1 MKPFLMARLAGTQT
15 EMGAQHGAL
24 VAADAVRL
32 IEFYRTMPE
41 RTLAGDMGG
50 LGRRAVRA
58 IATAWQARLV
68 KQRPPELAARSRAF
82 ADAVQSALPG
92 TTLPSDAMLN
102 IATMDALQNCV
113 ALVAR
118 AKLGP
123 FAEASPFAK
132 LGARFGRRTV
142 RAAIPACST
151 AIAWGDATHDGE
163 LMFGRNFD
171 FPGVGVWDA
180 APAFITCA
188 PTGGQRYGF
197 FATRGADAPV
207 VTVVNEAGLV
217 FAPHTRWH
225 RGVTFGGAMIV
236 DVVHELARR
245 AETLDDAIRIA
256 RERPISSS
264 WGIAIGSARERSA
277 CVLEIAGPAL
287 EVVRPAPG
295 ATFLVCANRYRSAG
309 LQAGQLAGSDAWA
322 LHSERR
328 ERRLRALVAE
338 RTAPLTP
345 EQIARFLGDR
355 HDVDDPARRRHL
367 GAILA
372 QGTNV
377 HCAVVTPSRREA
389 LVGIDHAPCCEGRW
403 AELAWQWDGPVGGW
417 ELGDTAS
424 ACGFTARVRDDIAA
438 PHDAATR
445 ALYEAA
451 QAYDNHHDVPATL
464 AAIERAVAADPD
476 DPSLRLPA
484 AWLALEARMPD
495 RAIVHVHAGLATE
508 TEPYRRGQLLLW
520 GARAARRQDRALAAR
535 WTDELDRL
543 GIAELAIASKRSF
556 RGRPHVNLMMADAY

>member
-24 VAADAVRL
+24 VAADALRL
-32 IEFYRTMPE
+32 IEFYNTMPE
-41 RTLAGDMGG
+41 RTLAGDLGG
-50 LGRRAVRA
+50 VGRRVARAVARG
-58 IATAWQARLV
+58 WQARLV
-68 KQRPPELAARSRAF
+68 RHRPPELVARSRAF
-82 ADAVQSALPG
+82 AEAVQAALPG
-92 TTLPSDAMLN
+92 TTVRGDAMLD

-113 ALVAR
+113 ALIAR

-123 FAEASPFAK
+123 FAAPSPLGK
-132 LGARFGRRTV
+132 LGARLGRGAM

-163 LMFGRNFD
+163 LVFGRNFD

-180 APAFITCA
+180 APAFVTCA

-287 EVVRPAPG
+287 EVVRPDPG
-295 ATFLVCANRYRSAG
+295 ATFLVCANRYRSAV
-309 LQAGQLAGSDAWA
+309 LQPGELAGSEAWA

-345 EQIARFLGDR
+345 EQLARFLGDR
-355 HDVDDPARRRHL
+355 HDVEDPGRRRHL

-377 HCAVVTPSRREA
+377 HCAVVTPARREA
-389 LVGIDHAPCCEGRW
+389 IVGIDQAPTCEGRW
-403 AELAWQWDGPVGGW
+403 AELAWQWDGPVGAW
-417 ELGDTAS
+417 ELGATAS
-424 ACGFTARVRDDIAA
+424 ACGFTAAVRDDIAA

-464 AAIERAVAADPD
+464 AAIERAVVADPG

-484 AWLALEARMPD
+484 AWLALEARRSE

-508 TEPYRRGQLLLW
+508 TEAYRRGQLLLW
-520 GARAARRQDRALAAR
+520 GARAARAQDRELARRWTGELAA
-535 WTDELDRL
+535 L
-543 GIAELAIASKRSF
+543 GIAELTAASRRPF
-556 RGRPHVNLMMADAY
+556 RGRPHVNLMLADAY

>member
-1 MKPFLMARLAGTQT
+1 VKPFLMARLAGTQT

-32 IEFYRTMPE
+32 IEFYNTMPE

-58 IATAWQARLV
+58 VARAWQARLV
-68 KQRPPELAARSRAF
+68 RERPPELAARSQAF
-82 ADAVQSALPG
+82 ADAVQAALPG
-92 TTLPSDAMLN
+92 TKLPSDAMLD
-102 IATMDALQNCV
+102 IATMDAMQNCV

-123 FAEASPFAK
+123 FAAPSPFGK
-132 LGARFGRRTV
+132 LGARFGRRAL
-142 RAAIPACST
+142 RGAIPACST
-151 AIAWGDATHDGE
+151 AIAWGAATHDGE
-163 LMFGRNFD
+163 LVFGRNFD

-188 PTGGQRYGF
+188 PAGGQRYGF

-264 WGIAIGSARERSA
+264 WGIAVGSARERSA

-295 ATFLVCANRYRSAG
+295 ATFLVCANRYRSAA
-309 LQAGQLAGSDAWA
+309 LQAGQLAGSEAWA
-322 LHSERR
+322 MHSERR
-328 ERRLRALVAE
+328 ERRLRELVTE
-338 RTAPLTP
+338 RPAPLTP
-345 EQIARFLGDR
+345 EMLARFLGDR
-355 HDVDDPARRRHL
+355 HDIDAPARRRHL

-377 HCAVVTPSRREA
+377 HCAVVTPARREA
-389 LVGIDHAPCCEGRW
+389 IVGIDQAPSCEGRW
-403 AELAWQWDGPVGGW
+403 AELAWQWDGPVGAW
-417 ELGDTAS
+417 ELGATAS
-424 ACGFTARVRDDIAA
+424 TSGFTACVRDDIAA

-445 ALYEAA
+445 ALYAAA
-451 QAYDNHHDVPATL
+451 QAYDNDHDVPATL
-464 AAIERAVAADPD
+464 AAVERAVAADPD

-484 AWLALEARMPD
+484 AWLALEAKLPD

-520 GARAARRQDRALAAR
+520 GARAARTQDRALAGR
-535 WTDELDRL
+535 WTDELGRL
-543 GIAELAIASKRSF
+543 GIAELTTASKRSF